1 MEFLKIRNRA
11 TNNREFCDE
20 LRETPECF
28 FDFAFHNIASE
39 IPQDIILDWASE

>member
-11 TNNREFCDE
+11 TNNREFCGE
-20 LRETPECF
+20 LRETPEIF

-39 IPQDIILDWASE
+39 IPQDIILGCASE